1 MSCYNYQGGN
11 QYFELNR
18 VGQSIRFWHLYCVFL
33 YLCFILSITSII
45 DIQEN
50 YCSRKVPLLK
60 RFLFYHLIRQ
70 STHFLKKKKKKKK
83 EGTCLKL
90 LTANIKLVF
99 RLFKKLHPFY
109 KAFSNDS
116 AITP

>member
-1 MSCYNYQGGN
+1 MNSTGLDNLFDFGICTV
-11 QYFELNR
+11 FF
-18 VGQSIRFWHLYCVFL
+18 SICV
-33 YLCFILSITSII
+33 LSITSII

-70 STHFLKKKKKKKK
+70 STHFLKKKKK
-83 EGTCLKL
+83 EGTCLEL